1 MRKNRKDEE
10 LEETDWSTN
19 DEMNSLCPDSQQ
31 SRLDDLFDRNTFSD
45 YYKAK
50 SERGSQRTHQEK
62 LHDGAQG
69 LHSDLSIAARQ
80 M

>member
-1 MRKNRKDEE
+1 MRKDRNDG
-10 LEETDWSTN
+10 ETDWSTN
-19 DEMNSLCPDSQQ
+19 DEMNSWYPDSQQ
-31 SRLDDLFDRNTFSD
+31 SRIDDLFDRNTFSD

-62 LHDGAQG
+62 LRDGAQG